1 MELDEAQQ
9 QAWLAER
16 DQQQPFARVAL
27 DLATSLLHPKHLNG
41 VLAPSQCVLQVVE
54 AQQQKARLAKKGQQP
69 KAFPRVALDL
79 ATTVERIQQN
89 FVISDPS
96 IPDCPIVFAS
106 EGFLEMVGYPR
117 SEVLGRNCR
126 FLQVG
131 SHVCEG
137 LCI

>member
-1 MELDEAQQ
+1 MLCS
-9 QAWLAER
+9 
-16 DQQQPFARVAL
+16 FVH
-27 DLATSLLHPKHLNG
+27 TSAGQLRSKVRACHL
-41 VLAPSQCVLQVVE
+41 STRHVLQVVE

-126 FLQVG
+126 ILQVRNTA
-131 SHVCEG
+131 VR
-137 LCI
+137 